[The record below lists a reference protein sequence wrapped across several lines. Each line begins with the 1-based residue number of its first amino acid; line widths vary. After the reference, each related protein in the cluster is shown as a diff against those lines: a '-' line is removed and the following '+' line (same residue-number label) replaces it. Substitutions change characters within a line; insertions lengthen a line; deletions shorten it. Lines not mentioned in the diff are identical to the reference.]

1 MKFIKRLLLNTET
14 LSYLF
19 FGVLTTV
26 VNYTAFVGALFLLGE
41 EKPLLANTIAFI
53 LATFFAYITN
63 KIWVF
68 KINNWKIKNLIA
80 EIVSFSGVRIVSFFF
95 EQIGLSIFISVFN
108 VGEYAIFGLNGVIAA
123 KIILSF
129 IVVVVNY
136 ALSKFFIFNKA

>member
-19 FGVLTTV
+19 FGVLTTL
-26 VNYTAFVGALFLLGE
+26 VNYTTFVGSLFLLGE

-53 LATFFAYITN
+53 LATLFAYITN

-68 KINNWKIKNLIA
+68 KSNNWNIKNLTA
-80 EIVSFSGVRIVSFFF
+80 EIVSFSGVRTLSFFF
-95 EQIGLSIFISVFN
+95 EQIGLSIFISVLN
-108 VGEYAIFGLNGVIAA
+108 VGEYLILGVNGVIAT

-129 IVVVVNY
+129 IVVIANY

>member
-1 MKFIKRLLLNTET
+1 MKIIKQLLLNKET

-26 VNYTAFVGALFLLGE
+26 VNYTVFVGSLFLLEGE
-41 EKPLLANTIAFI
+41 RPLLANTIAFI
-53 LATFFAYITN
+53 LATLFAYITN
-63 KIWVF
+63 KAWVF
-68 KINNWKIKNLIA
+68 KSNDWNIKNLTA
-80 EIVSFSGVRIVSFFF
+80 EIVSFSGIRTLSFFF

-108 VGEYAIFGLNGVIAA
+108 IGEYVIFGVNGVIII

-129 IVVVVNY
+129 IVVIANY